1 MYSKLNKHETLM
13 SDSIINITPPHRAVS
28 SQGKSK
34 RKSLKNAT
42 ETKQCVPV
50 LANVSF
56 DRLNQSID
64 IITER
69 AAYLFYNGE
78 YKNSISILNE

>member
-1 MYSKLNKHETLM
+1 MNKHESLL
-13 SDSIINITPPHRAVS
+13 DGSIVNITPLQRAVS
-28 SQGKSK
+28 SQAKSK
-34 RKSLKNAT
+34 RKSLKNTA

-50 LANVSF
+50 SANVSF